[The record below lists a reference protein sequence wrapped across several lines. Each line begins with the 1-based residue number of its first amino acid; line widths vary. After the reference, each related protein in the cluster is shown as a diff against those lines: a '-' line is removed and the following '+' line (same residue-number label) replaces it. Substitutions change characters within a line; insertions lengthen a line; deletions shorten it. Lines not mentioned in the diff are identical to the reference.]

1 MNLRKSLSLLLASV
15 FVVGTI
21 CAVAAQTPAQATPSG
36 AVKSFYTFHLAHDM
50 GYTLKNLVV
59 RKRFVSPELYAL
71 LAKEL
76 NRQAEYSKKH
86 PDEAPDFEGDPFTDS
101 QEYPNSFRVS
111 STVTNGNRAKVTVS
125 LAWKL
130 TQGQGNDNRNIA
142 VELVKSGASWLI
154 DDIVNNEG
162 SSLRAEL
169 TKPKQ

>member
-1 MNLRKSLSLLLASV
+1 MNFQKSLSLLVASV
-15 FVVGTI
+15 FASCTML
-21 CAVAAQTPAQATPSG
+21 AADAQTNAQATPST
-36 AVKSFYTFHLAHDM
+36 AVKAFYTFHLAHDM
-50 GYTLKNLVV
+50 GYTLKNLLA
-59 RKRFVSPELYAL
+59 RKRFVSPELYGL

-125 LAWKL
+125 LIWKL
-130 TQGQGNDNRNIA
+130 TQGQGTDNRNIM
-142 VELVKSGASWLI
+142 VEVVKSGTSWLI
-154 DDIVNNEG
+154 DDVVNNEG